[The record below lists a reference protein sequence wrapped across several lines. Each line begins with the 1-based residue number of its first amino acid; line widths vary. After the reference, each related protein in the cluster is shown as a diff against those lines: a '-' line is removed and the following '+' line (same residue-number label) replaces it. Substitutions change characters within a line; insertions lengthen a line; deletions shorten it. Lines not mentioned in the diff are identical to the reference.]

1 MDKSAR
7 KTEGA
12 PTERRRARRQPLI
25 TQALLFR
32 DDRETSPQRVMLKD
46 VSLLGLGFE
55 SPTPIEPGTLCR
67 LRVEAGPMQM
77 SVLLRVVCCQRMPE
91 DAYRLGGE
99 FIFHEAGPEE
109 SQGAESVSES
119 GAD

>member
-1 MDKSAR
+1 MDNSASR
-7 KTEGA
+7 AAGSPA
-12 PTERRRARRQPLI
+12 DRRRARRQPLI

-55 SPTPIEPGTLCR
+55 SSTPIEPGTLCR

-77 SVLLRVVCCQRMPE
+77 SVLVRVVCCQRMPE

-99 FIFHEAGPEE
+99 IVFNEPEPGE
-109 SQGAESVSES
+109 PQDPASAPES